1 MSDERQFVDSK
12 GVPAPSNCPLPY
24 NNPFL
29 FVIPTGANP
38 DFLQRRKPGVAE
50 GRDLRCAIRMPQ
62 IHRSAPLS
70 PLSSRG
76 NRTHRTLISEH
87 EELAASKNPKQQF
100 HSRFSSI
107 CTSSAHRRRPQY

>member
-12 GVPAPSNCPLPY
+12 GVSSPSNCPLPF
-24 NNPFL
+24 NNLLL

-38 DFLQRRKPGVAE
+38 DFLQRRKSGVAE
-50 GRDLRCAIRMPQ
+50 GRDPQCAIRVPH
-62 IHRSAPLS
+62 IYRSAPLS
-70 PLSSRG
+70 PLSTPG

-87 EELAASKNPKQQF
+87 EELAASRNPKQQF